1 MPKKQAPAEQY
12 ADFLKAISGDV
23 KEVDRREEEEA
34 TEAAQDRTDRDAF
47 EQRWVHCGWAPSQDR
62 MPLRSELDITSRN
75 TNAQLISQMV

>member
-1 MPKKQAPAEQY
+1 MPLLKKQAPAEQY

-47 EQRWVHCGWAPSQDR
+47 EQRWAHCRWFHLTMPSK
-62 MPLRSELDITSRN
+62 LCSELDIATSN
-75 TNAQLISQMV
+75 TNARLVSQ